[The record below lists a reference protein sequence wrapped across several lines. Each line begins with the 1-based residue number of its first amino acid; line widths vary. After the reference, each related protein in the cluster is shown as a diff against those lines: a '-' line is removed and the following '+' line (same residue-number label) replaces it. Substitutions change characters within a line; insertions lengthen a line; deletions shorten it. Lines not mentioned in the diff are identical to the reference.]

1 MANGLLGCTKFRCI
15 SRTTKTTNLVQD
27 VLRQFHVLQFCHV
40 HGHDLAT
47 GSDGEGAGADCPFVC
62 FSVVTRVSVCLSLS
76 LPGRALSQLTLTMRQ
91 VHAVE
96 KAAMRRRCA
105 VKLSLPA

>member
-47 GSDGEGAGADCPFVC
+47 GSDGEGQGQTVRLFV
-62 FSVVTRVSVCLSLS
+62 FLLSLVEQERSLSLS
-76 LPGRALSQLTLTMRQ
+76 LS
-91 VHAVE
+91 
-96 KAAMRRRCA
+96 
-105 VKLSLPA
+105 LSLAVTIDTDDAAGTRCGGGSDAASLCR